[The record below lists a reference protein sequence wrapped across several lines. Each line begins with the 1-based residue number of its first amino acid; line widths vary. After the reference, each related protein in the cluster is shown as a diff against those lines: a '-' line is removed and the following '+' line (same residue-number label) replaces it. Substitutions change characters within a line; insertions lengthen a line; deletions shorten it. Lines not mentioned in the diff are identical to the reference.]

1 MISSINGQLTNI
13 STDSVDVSIGG
24 ITIRISTPSST
35 IESMGAIGNSVRLL
49 TSLQLRQDSV
59 TLYGFGTAEDLAAF
73 ETLITISGV
82 GPRMALAILSTFDA
96 ESLSAIITAGDTV
109 SLTKVSGVGERTAN
123 RIMLELKGKLETF
136 WSTAPSETL
145 DNNDVYD
152 SLTALG
158 YSRQESRQA
167 ILSLPAN
174 QTIDVEEK
182 VRLAL
187 DYLISR

>member
-1 MISSINGQLTNI
+1 
-13 STDSVDVSIGG
+13 
-24 ITIRISTPSST
+24 
-35 IESMGAIGNSVRLL
+35 MGPIGNSVQLR

-82 GPRMALAILSTFDA
+82 GPRMALAILSTYDA
-96 ESLSAIITAGDTV
+96 ESLSAIVTAGDIV

-136 WSTAPSETL
+136 WSTTSANTL

-167 ILSLPAN
+167 ISSLPVN
-174 QTIDVEEK
+174 QPIDVEEK

-187 DYLISR
+187 DYLSAR

>member
-1 MISSINGQLTNI
+1 MISSINGQLTSK
-13 STDSVDVSIGG
+13 STDSVDISIGG
-24 ITIRISTPSST
+24 ITITLNTPSST
-35 IESMGAIGNSVRLL
+35 IESMGVIGDSVRLL

-82 GPRMALAILSTFDA
+82 GPRMALAILSAYDA
-96 ESLSAIITAGDTV
+96 ESLSAIVTAGDTV
-109 SLTKVSGVGERTAN
+109 SLTKVSGVGERTSN

-136 WSTAPSETL
+136 WSASSADTL

-167 ILSLPAN
+167 ISSLPFDQAIN
-174 QTIDVEEK
+174 VEEK

-187 DYLISR
+187 DYLSSR

>member
-1 MISSINGQLTNI
+1 MISSINGQLTSK
-13 STDSVDVSIGG
+13 STDSVDISIGG
-24 ITIRISTPSST
+24 ITITISTPSST
-35 IESMGAIGNSVRLL
+35 IESMGGIGDSVRLL

-82 GPRMALAILSTFDA
+82 GPRMALAILSTYDA
-96 ESLSAIITAGDTV
+96 ESLSAIVTAGDTV
-109 SLTKVSGVGERTAN
+109 SLTKVSGVGERTSN

-136 WSTAPSETL
+136 WSASPSDTL

-167 ILSLPAN
+167 ISSLPAD
-174 QTIDVEEK
+174 QALDVEEK

-187 DYLISR
+187 DYLSSR

>member
-1 MISSINGQLTNI
+1 MISSINGHLTTK
-13 STDSVDVSIGG
+13 STDSVDISIGG
-24 ITIRISTPSST
+24 ITITNSTPSNT
-35 IESMGAIGNSVRLL
+35 IESMGAIGDSVRLL

-82 GPRMALAILSTFDA
+82 GPRMALAILSTYDA
-96 ESLSAIITAGDTV
+96 ESLSAIVTAGDTV

-136 WSTAPSETL
+136 WAASPADTL

-167 ILSLPAN
+167 ISSLPFDHGL
-174 QTIDVEEK
+174 DVEEK

-187 DYLISR
+187 DYLSSR